1 MTRTSSDESDPKEGN
16 APQQDKEIYDQ
27 DNSNVGQDNLEV
39 DQGKKESVWKGK
51 DNDHASEPVDTS
63 GTNKIHD
70 HKSDRMPEKLLE
82 QLDEAQFLVKSA
94 VSTGQSKEARLARV
108 CAGLS
113 SRLQEYK
120 AENAQLE
127 EVLMRERGRSSSY
140 EASIKQLEQD
150 LLLAQMEMSKVES
163 SMGDALTAKNA
174 EIEKLV
180 GSIDAFKKQ
189 ASTADGKLVSLQAN
203 MDALMRGRELSETR
217 VIQALREELAAAERR
232 AEEER
237 IAHNATKMAAVE
249 REVELEHRA
258 VEASNALVRMQVR
271 RSDIPFEGI

>member
-1 MTRTSSDESDPKEGN
+1 
-16 APQQDKEIYDQ
+16 
-27 DNSNVGQDNLEV
+27 
-39 DQGKKESVWKGK
+39 
-51 DNDHASEPVDTS
+51 
-63 GTNKIHD
+63 
-70 HKSDRMPEKLLE
+70 MPEKLLE

-127 EVLMRERGRSSSY
+127 ELLMRERGRSSSY

-189 ASTADGKLVSLQAN
+189 ASTAEGKLVSLQN
-203 MDALMRGRELSETR
+203 F
-217 VIQALREELAAAERR
+217 
-232 AEEER
+232 
-237 IAHNATKMAAVE
+237 
-249 REVELEHRA
+249 
-258 VEASNALVRMQVR
+258 
-271 RSDIPFEGI
+271 PF